1 MKERIAEAT
10 FSLSGLSLAV
20 GVLGA
25 LSGVVQLFI
34 DTNLQVSIRWVLF
47 VIWCSLSLGLIL
59 LKVIYDLH
67 NEKRPAPPFE
77 TPIKY
82 IGDQQIFVIRRND
95 NFLNNIVVGCYFQ
108 LDEVD
113 TLACIGVV
121 HIVQEKVIQIK
132 VVGSFIGQAAPPT
145 SSDALTRL
153 VIRPVVPIDAL
164 NQLSSAG
171 N

>member
-1 MKERIAEAT
+1 MKDRIAEAT
-10 FSLSGLSLAV
+10 FSLNGLSLAV
-20 GVLGA
+20 GALGF

-34 DTNLQVSIRWVLF
+34 DTNSQVSIKWVLF
-47 VIWCSLSLGLIL
+47 VVWLSLSLGMVL
-59 LKVIYDLH
+59 LKIVYDLH

-77 TPIKY
+77 IPIKY
-82 IGDQQIFVIRRND
+82 IDGQQIFVIRRND

-108 LDEVD
+108 QDEVD

-132 VVGSFIGQAAPPT
+132 LVGGFIGQATPPT
-145 SSDALTRL
+145 SQDALTRL
-153 VIRPVVPIDAL
+153 VVRPVVPFDAL
-164 NQLSSAG
+164 TQIPSSG